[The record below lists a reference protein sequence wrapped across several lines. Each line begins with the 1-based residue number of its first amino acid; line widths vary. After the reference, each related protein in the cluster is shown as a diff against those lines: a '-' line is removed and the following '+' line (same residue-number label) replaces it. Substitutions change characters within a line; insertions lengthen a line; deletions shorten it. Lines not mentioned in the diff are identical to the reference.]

1 MNKRIL
7 IILLICTG
15 FAHSALAQYYYKE
28 ILSNKELIADRNAY
42 KANKVRTV
50 IVHSLEA
57 NGEPSEGF
65 SCEKKINKDY
75 SRIETTTEATATSK
89 SILTSYFD
97 ATGLPT
103 KTSDYSAINTTISNY
118 KYDNNNNLINIVS
131 YSYSTQQTDTT
142 LFDFDKNDTTTL
154 YEEHQYTYNANGQ
167 PVKMIKIKNKKD
179 TSVINF
185 VIDEKGNVTDEIEE
199 KPQGRHYYYY
209 YSENNRLTDIV
220 RYNTLRKKMLPDFM
234 FEYNTDGQLLQMISV
249 EEEVKNIYS
258 TEDNYFI
265 WKYFYNENGLRIIEK
280 CFSNEKKLLGSFE
293 YEYK

>member
-15 FAHSALAQYYYKE
+15 FAHSGLAQYYYKE

-89 SILTSYFD
+89 SVLTSYFD
-97 ATGLPT
+97 ATGLPS
-103 KTSDYSAINTTISNY
+103 KTTDHSDITTAISTY
-118 KYDNNNNLINIVS
+118 KYDNNNNLIDIVS

-142 LFDFDKNDTTTL
+142 LFELDKNDTTSL
-154 YEEHQYTYNANGQ
+154 YEEHLYTYNANGQ
-167 PVKMIKIKNKKD
+167 PIKMTLIKNKKD

-185 VIDEKGNVTDEIEE
+185 VVDEKGNVTDEIET
-199 KPQGRHYYYY
+199 KPGGRHYYYY
-209 YSENNRLTDIV
+209 YNENNRLTDIV

-258 TEDNYFI
+258 AEDNYFI
-265 WKYFYNENGLRIIEK
+265 WKYFYGDNGLRIIEK
-280 CFSNEKKLLGSFE
+280 CFSYEKKLLGSFE